1 VCTSRLGLAIRL
13 TAACGLIGLTTAV
26 HRLIGLTNTTTVALS
41 YLLIVLAVAT
51 GWGLTESLVCSA
63 AATLCFNY
71 FFLAPVGTWAIADL
85 ENWVALFSFLAVAI
99 VASQLSE
106 RARQK
111 TRQLL
116 RHEEEKARIAELA
129 RDAELIR
136 RSETFKSTLIDGL
149 AHEIKTPLTS
159 LKASVS
165 ALRTNQAVSFG
176 EQAELLAIIEE
187 ETDRLN
193 GLVSELL
200 QMARVEAGKLRLNAG
215 PCNVKTLIADACGN
229 AQRLLD
235 GRAVRVTIQ
244 PGVPA
249 ARADP
254 ELIATVL
261 RHLLGNAAKY
271 SAPGTS
277 IEVCA
282 SEKEGQISIAVA
294 DQGAGLSEAEIAHVF
309 EPYYR
314 SPETAHRVSGMG
326 MGLAI
331 AHNIVSAHGGRI
343 RAESWPGRTVFT
355 FTLPVAVGKHP

>member
-1 VCTSRLGLAIRL
+1 VSTSRFGLIFRL
-13 TAACGLIGLTTAV
+13 AVACGLIGLATAI

-85 ENWVALFSFLAVAI
+85 ENWVALFSFLVVAV

-116 RHEEEKARIAELA
+116 RHEEEKARITELA
-129 RDAELIR
+129 HNAKLAR
-136 RSETFKSTLIDGL
+136 RSEMFKSTLLDGL
-149 AHEIKTPLTS
+149 AHELKTPLTS

-165 ALRTNQAVSFG
+165 ALRANQTIHSG
-176 EQAELLAIIEE
+176 EQAELLTIIEE
-187 ETDRLN
+187 ETDHLN
-193 GLVSELL
+193 VLISEVL
-200 QMARVEAGKLRLNAG
+200 QMARVEAGQLRLHHQQCDINA
-215 PCNVKTLIADACGN
+215 LIASACDS
-229 AQRLLD
+229 AERLLD
-235 GRAVRVTIQ
+235 GRPVHVTVR
-244 PGVPA
+244 PGLPPVW
-249 ARADP
+249 ADRD
-254 ELIATVL
+254 LIGTVL

-271 SAPGTS
+271 STPGTP
-277 IEVCA
+277 IEI
-282 SEKEGQISIAVA
+282 STSQQDGQVRTSVA
-294 DQGAGLSEAEIAHVF
+294 DQGTGLSEEEIAHVF

-314 SPETAHRVSGMG
+314 SPATAHLVSGMG

-331 AHNIVSAHGGRI
+331 AHNIVTAHGGRI
-343 RAESWPGRTVFT
+343 WAESSPGRTVFT
-355 FTLPVAVGKHP
+355 FTLPVAAEKHS